1 MSQFK
6 KICLAY
12 SGGLDT
18 SIIIPWLK
26 ERYPGCEVIAVSVD
40 IGQEEDWDAIKT
52 RALASGASKIFIVNV
67 RECFAQEFLFPMVRA
82 GAIYEGSY
90 LLGTSIARPLQA
102 AVQVEHALNEG
113 CDALAHGCTGKGNDQ
128 VRFELTYAA
137 LAPELAVIAPWREW
151 DIESREDA
159 IEFAEKHG
167 IPIGNVSKKNIY
179 SRDWNMWHMSHE
191 GGEIEQLDQRPG
203 SHIFKL
209 TKSPQEAPD
218 QETII
223 EVEFERGIPV
233 GLNGKRLNGEKLIK
247 ELNVLAAENGIGR
260 ADVVETRT
268 VGMKSRGIYETPAG
282 TVLHHLLR
290 DLENFTVDAESLH
303 LRRYLAMEFAKLIY
317 QGRWFTPYRENL
329 EAFFNASSQTMTGTL
344 KAALYKG
351 NIIIVSRQS
360 PFSLYDE
367 KLASFGKSS
376 YSHKDATGFI
386 KLFELPVRVNAK
398 VRKNLQ
404 KR

>member
-1 MSQFK
+1 MSTVK

-26 ERYPGCEVIAVSVD
+26 ETYPGCEVIAVSVD
-40 IGQEEDWDAIKT
+40 VGQEEDWAAIEK
-52 RALASGASKIFIVNV
+52 RALASGAAKIHIVNV
-67 RECFAQEFLFPMVRA
+67 RERFAREFLFPMVRA

-102 AVQVEHALNEG
+102 AVQAEIALREG

-137 LAPELAVIAPWREW
+137 LAPDLEVIAPWRVW

-159 IEFAEKHG
+159 IDFAEKHG

-191 GGEIEQLDQRPG
+191 GGEIERLDRRPPAEVYR
-203 SHIFKL
+203 L

-218 QETII
+218 RETLIT
-223 EVEFERGIPV
+223 VDFERGMPV
-233 GLNGKRLNGEKLIK
+233 GLDGTRLSGEELIQRLNR
-247 ELNVLAAENGIGR
+247 VAAENGIGR

-268 VGMKSRGIYETPAG
+268 VGMKSRGLYETPAG
-282 TVLHHLLR
+282 TVLHQLLR

-303 LRRYLAMEFAKLIY
+303 TRRFLAMEFAKLIY
-317 QGRWFTPYRENL
+317 QGRWYTPYRENL
-329 EAFFNASSQTMTGTL
+329 EAFFESSSRTMTGSIQ
-344 KAALYKG
+344 AALYKG
-351 NIIIVSRQS
+351 NIIVTSRHS

-386 KLFELPVRVNAK
+386 RLYGLPVRVNAQ
-398 VRKNLQ
+398 VRKKLGQ
-404 KR
+404 G